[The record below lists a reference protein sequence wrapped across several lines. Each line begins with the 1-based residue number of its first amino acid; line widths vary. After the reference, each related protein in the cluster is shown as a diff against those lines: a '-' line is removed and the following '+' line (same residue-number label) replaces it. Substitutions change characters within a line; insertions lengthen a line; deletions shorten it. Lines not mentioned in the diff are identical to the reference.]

1 MSQLSSLKMF
11 TAEHLRAI
19 THIHRKDQQDLAEIK
34 KICEMVNQKVLAAA
48 ESGKD
53 FCEIHFTEISETVFE
68 DVFTYVSTLY
78 PGVKVIRI
86 RYQSDKTKCCLTL
99 DWHEPIFSSTD
110 EGEAW
115 FRDEY
120 ARE

>member
-1 MSQLSSLKMF
+1 MF

-19 THIHRKDQQDLAEIK
+19 TQIHREDQNHLSQIKEICEDIHRKVI
-34 KICEMVNQKVLAAA
+34 AAA

-53 FCEIHFTEISETVFE
+53 YCEIHFTDLTDVVFE
-68 DVFTYVSTLY
+68 DVFSYVSTLY
-78 PGVKVIRI
+78 PGVKIIRVK
-86 RYQSDKTKCCLTL
+86 YQIDKSKSSLTL

-120 ARE
+120 ARD